1 MKKIKI
7 NIYADGAN
15 EDEMCLMNRN
25 KNISGMTTNPT
36 LMKNS
41 GIKNYKNF
49 ALKILKKI
57 KKKPIS
63 FEVFAD
69 EFQEMEKQAYEIN
82 SWGKNVFVKIP
93 ITNSKGKS
101 SKNLIKKLLA
111 KKIKLNIT
119 AILTEK
125 QVNNLMS
132 LNFKSECIL
141 SVFAGR
147 IADTGID
154 PKKIMR
160 RIKKRINNKKKVK
173 LLWAS
178 CREMYSIFEAQEV
191 GCDII
196 TVPNNILNKM
206 NLLGKNLNKYSLET
220 VKTFYNDALKAGFK
234 I

>member
-1 MKKIKI
+1 M
-7 NIYADGAN
+7 Y
-15 EDEMCLMNRN
+15 LMNRN

-41 GIKNYKNF
+41 GIKDYKNF

-69 EFQEMEKQAYEIN
+69 KFQEMEKQAYEIN

-101 SKNLIKKLLA
+101 SKTLIKKLLE

-125 QVNNLMS
+125 QINNLMS
-132 LNFKSECIL
+132 LDFKSECIL

-160 RIKKRINNKKKVK
+160 R
-173 LLWAS
+173 
-178 CREMYSIFEAQEV
+178 M
-191 GCDII
+191 
-196 TVPNNILNKM
+196 
-206 NLLGKNLNKYSLET
+206 
-220 VKTFYNDALKAGFK
+220 
-234 I
+234 

>member
-15 EDEMCLMNRN
+15 ENEMYLMNRN

-41 GIKNYKNF
+41 GIKDYKNF

-125 QVNNLMS
+125 QINNLMS
-132 LNFKSECIL
+132 LDFKSECIL

-160 RIKKRINNKKKVK
+160 RIKRRIKNKKKIK